1 MNTKVTIAAGVHD
14 MPTLQDGDRE
24 ELGEPDEARDHAAA
38 LVAEARGDEAG
49 MQAIG
54 GDPRAMQA
62 AGEFAR
68 EKNVAKLGAT

>member
-1 MNTKVTIAAGVHD
+1 
-14 MPTLQDGDRE
+14 
-24 ELGEPDEARDHAAA
+24 

-68 EKNVAKLGAT
+68 EKNVAELRALKPFADCRSSKSSLAPLVGG